1 MQQAPKRIGQGM
13 WIAAW
18 VVFLGLLYL
27 FFEEQVTQK
36 FDPNHDLQV
45 SDNRQPVV
53 LKRNK
58 TGHYIAPGEINGKP
72 VIFLLDTGATSVSVP
87 QTVAQRIGLGRGYPR
102 QVSTANGVIEVYA
115 SELDSVQLG
124 SIKLHNING
133 HINPYMDGDTVL
145 LGMSFMRHLE
155 ITQRGDTLTLKP

>member
-1 MQQAPKRIGQGM
+1 M
-13 WIAAW
+13 AAW

-27 FFEEQVTQK
+27 FFEEQVTAK
-36 FDPNHDLQV
+36 FDPNHNLQV
-45 SDNRQPVV
+45 SQSNQPVV

-58 TGHYIAPGEINGKP
+58 AGHYIAPGEINGTA

-87 QTVAQRIGLGRGYPR
+87 EKVAQRIGLTRGYPR
-102 QVSTANGVIEVYA
+102 QVNTANGVIEVYG

-133 HINPYMDGDTVL
+133 HINPYMEGDTVL

-155 ITQRGDTLTLKP
+155 ITQRGDKLTLKP